1 MAHLTGKFR
10 VSCFSLVELL
20 ETDGTRKFY
29 FLLVE
34 SSERWSVYGKVSQSL
49 RVTLATSSS
58 DKGFSPLLCSAG
70 SQALV
75 LIGLALACTMCP
87 PLITL
92 LPRKN
97 SDWPNLQQVFSS
109 ILDQKSK
116 GQERGNGPQCLK
128 VNSNSQK
135 SSLALGG
142 VGNGSS

>member
-10 VSCFSLVELL
+10 VSCFSLVGVL

-58 DKGFSPLLCSAG
+58 DKEFSPLLGSAG

-75 LIGLALACTMCP
+75 LIGLACTMCP
-87 PLITL
+87 TLITL

-97 SDWPNLQQVFSS
+97 SGQARIRYSVLSWTS
-109 ILDQKSK
+109 KSK
-116 GQERGNGPQCLK
+116 GQERGNGPQCLR

-135 SSLALGG
+135 SSLALGR
-142 VGNGSS
+142 VRNGSS